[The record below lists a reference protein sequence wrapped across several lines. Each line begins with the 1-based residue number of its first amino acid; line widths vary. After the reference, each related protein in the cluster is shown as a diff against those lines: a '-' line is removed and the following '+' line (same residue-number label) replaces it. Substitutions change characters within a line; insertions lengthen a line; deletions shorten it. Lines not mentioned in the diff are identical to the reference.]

1 MKKII
6 ELIRKYRELI
16 VYVVCGG
23 LTTAVS
29 FAVQALARY
38 FLPGDDFTE
47 LRTAISWAAAVLFA
61 FFVNKF
67 FVFNDAE
74 KEKRTSE
81 SDKTRRGF
89 RQFVSFVG
97 MRLLSLGLEMII
109 ISFGVRLL
117 HLNEF
122 IPKLFAQVVVVI
134 SNYFFSKFIIFT
146 KKR

>member
-1 MKKII
+1 MKKMI
-6 ELIRKYRELI
+6 ELIKKYRELI
-16 VYVVCGG
+16 VYVICGG

-29 FAVQALARY
+29 FAFQAFAGY
-38 FLPGDDFTE
+38 FFAGDNYTE

-67 FVFNDAE
+67 FVFNDTERE
-74 KEKRTSE
+74 KHTSE
-81 SDKTRRGF
+81 NDDAHRGF
-89 RQFVSFVG
+89 MQFVSFVG
-97 MRLLSLGLEMII
+97 MRLVSLGLEMII
-109 ISFGVRLL
+109 ISFGVRVL
-117 HLNEF
+117 HMNDF

>member
-1 MKKII
+1 M
-6 ELIRKYRELI
+6 
-16 VYVVCGG
+16 
-23 LTTAVS
+23 
-29 FAVQALARY
+29 
-38 FLPGDDFTE
+38 PGDDFTE
-47 LRTAISWAAAVLFA
+47 LRTAISWVAAVLFA

-81 SDKTRRGF
+81 SDETRRGF

-122 IPKLFAQVVVVI
+122 NPKLFAQVVVVI